1 MLFNVVSLW
10 WELYWAGWEKSA
22 LARLHKPAFDW
33 ANQPGSPGLGPLP
46 RKHSSEGVSPYPRAL
61 AERSQYYH
69 CTALTLSPPLS
80 SSLPPPHTLSFP
92 RYGFSFLLLLQLSS
106 SSCALL
112 PLSRPN
118 RLASGDCDLRRNVTL
133 SPTIGCAQLK
143 SVVTVSY
150 YIVYLTEGGGSRTLT
165 IFKSADLER
174 PKGHA

>member
-1 MLFNVVSLW
+1 MLSPLFALRRGLSMLFNVVSLW

-92 RYGFSFLLLLQLSS
+92 PLRFLFSPPSSALLLLLCS
-106 SSCALL
+106 ATPL
-112 PLSRPN
+112 PTQQIGIR
-118 RLASGDCDLRRNVTL
+118 RL
-133 SPTIGCAQLK
+133 
-143 SVVTVSY
+143 
-150 YIVYLTEGGGSRTLT
+150 
-165 IFKSADLER
+165 
-174 PKGHA
+174 